1 MALEIKVLKQVHLLL
16 TDEER
21 QIKKSRTIC
30 NSVLTIGWLVLAG
43 TFFLLFS
50 DRLGGATGAMI
61 TGVVGIVVGMFMQP
75 AEAGKHLPYLK
86 SHLNPDSV
94 ERQLKELES

>member
-1 MALEIKVLKQVHLLL
+1 MATEIKVLKQVHLLL

-21 QIKKSRTIC
+21 QIKKSRAMC

-43 TFFLLFS
+43 TFFLLVS
-50 DRLGGATGAMI
+50 DQLGGATGAMI
-61 TGVVGIVVGMFMQP
+61 TGVVGIVVGMFMQT
-75 AEAGKHLPYLK
+75 AEAGKQWPYLK

-94 ERQLKELES
+94 ERRLKELES